1 MKPAY
6 FKLPFEVHYHDS
18 IEITSF
24 EFMSDINP
32 EKFADI
38 KIVRIQQGQSLN
50 PSFICKNNSGPEL
63 YCCIING
70 HDQIQPEWLELLNEE
85 DADFNYATNRKVSVT
100 DNKISFEELID
111 EERDEESDTYL
122 DVENMDYCDATG
134 FMAYELE
141 ISEPEY
147 IVLDAENSRLK
158 VNLQGY
164 VLDSDGNPTEERIF
178 DPELLSES
186 EELQSYSS
194 LNMWEG
200 TAAWVKSVLDD
211 SFPHEK
217 NLEFA

>member
-32 EKFADI
+32 EKFADM

-63 YCCIING
+63 HCCIING
-70 HDQIQPEWLELLNEE
+70 HDQIQPDWLELLNEE

-100 DNKISFEELID
+100 DNKIVFEELID
-111 EERDEESDTYL
+111 EERDEESDAYL
-122 DVENMDYCDATG
+122 DVENMDYCDASG

-141 ISEPEY
+141 VSEPEY

-158 VNLQGY
+158 VDLQGY
-164 VLDSDGNPTEERIF
+164 ALDSNGKPTEERIF
-178 DPELLSES
+178 NPEMLSES
-186 EELQSYSS
+186 EEFQAYSS
-194 LNMWEG
+194 LNMLEG
-200 TAAWVKSVLDD
+200 TAAWVKSVLEDN
-211 SFPHEK
+211 FRMK
-217 NLEFA
+217 QI

>member
-32 EKFADI
+32 EKFSDM

>member
-32 EKFADI
+32 EKFADM

>member
-32 EKFADI
+32 KKFADM

-100 DNKISFEELID
+100 DNKIVFEELID

-122 DVENMDYCDATG
+122 DVENMDYCDAAG
-134 FMAYELE
+134 FMAFEIEL
-141 ISEPEY
+141 SEPEY

-186 EELQSYSS
+186 DELQSYSS

-200 TAAWVKSVLDD
+200 TAAWVKSVLEDN
-211 SFPHEK
+211 FPHET
-217 NLEFA
+217 NLELA

>member
-1 MKPAY
+1 MKPDY
-6 FKLPFEVHYHDS
+6 FKLPFEVHYNDS

-24 EFMSDINP
+24 EFMSDISV
-32 EKFADI
+32 
-38 KIVRIQQGQSLN
+38 VRFSDTKVVQKQHGCSIN
-50 PSFICKNNSGPEL
+50 PSFVCKNNSGPEL

-70 HDQIQPEWLELLNEE
+70 HDQVQPDWLELLAE
-85 DADFNYATNRKVSVT
+85 DDVSINYASNLKVLVIDNRV
-100 DNKISFEELID
+100 SFEEFND
-111 EERDEESDTYL
+111 EELDEESDSYI
-122 DVENMDYCDATG
+122 DVENMDYCDAAS

-141 ISEPEY
+141 LSTPEY

-164 VLDSDGNPTEERIF
+164 VLDSNGNPTQERIF

-200 TAAWVKSVLDD
+200 TAAWVKSVLEDN
-211 SFPHEK
+211 FPHEK
-217 NLEFA
+217 NLELA